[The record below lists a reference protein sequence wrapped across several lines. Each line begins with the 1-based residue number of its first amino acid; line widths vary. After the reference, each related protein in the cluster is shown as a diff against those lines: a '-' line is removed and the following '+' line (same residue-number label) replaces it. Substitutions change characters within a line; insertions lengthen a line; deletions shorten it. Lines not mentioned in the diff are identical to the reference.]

1 MIHELDLEGILF
13 APFVAYAL
21 LALAIMI
28 PVRRIMWRV
37 GVQRWVWHPAL
48 FEFAVYLCILS
59 LLVIHG

>member
-1 MIHELDLEGILF
+1 MIHEIDVEGIFF

-21 LALAIMI
+21 IALAIMI
-28 PVRRIMWRV
+28 PVRWTMWRV

-48 FEFAVYLCILS
+48 FELCVYLCILS